1 MDDHDDI
8 MKPIKKFNAK
18 KEKLKN
24 KVEREKEEEPIVEIV
39 TTEDRERER
48 DIYFPV
54 RVQTI
59 HIA

>member
-8 MKPIKKFNAK
+8 MKPIKKFNAN

-24 KVEREKEEEPIVEIV
+24 KVERYKEEERRVEIV

-48 DIYFPV
+48 DIWEESV
-54 RVQTI
+54 RM
-59 HIA
+59 